1 MESQFQFDWQAAI
14 NSIPFLL
21 EGIPYTLMI
30 SFGGLLI
37 GFAWHWLYFFVNK
50 VQPV

>member
-37 GFAWHWLYFFVNK
+37 GSIGANTPRRLRRQ
-50 VQPV
+50 VQ